1 MKNLCESE
9 TALDADRIDYQSLLK
24 TILDRKIS
32 ERERKREE
40 GVLEVVC
47 TILVDSFISLVAV

>member
-32 ERERKREE
+32 EREREE